1 MFKSQCTRRM
11 FLAGTAAAAGAIITE
26 SLRGQTAPV
35 PAVPG
40 VESEKKVGI
49 ALVGIGSLATGQL
62 IPALRS
68 ITKYCKCVAF
78 VTGHRE
84 KNLPLAAKMGI
95 SPDHVYTYDNFDAL
109 KDNPEV
115 DVVYVVLPNSMHMEY
130 TIRAAKAGK
139 HVLCEKPMANSVE
152 DCQKMID
159 ACKAANRK
167 LMIGYRMHYEPLT
180 LKLIDMTRNSDK
192 LGKIAHIEATCGSN
206 RSNNRYEDVW
216 RVQKPMAGGGALMD
230 MGIYALQSVRYL
242 SGEEPIEVN
251 TTRFDPPD
259 GGDSGPFRDIE
270 RNIVFDL
277 KFTSGMTATV
287 TSAYDKSSNRTQL
300 SAEKGNLDLSP
311 LMNYNGNHAYVT
323 PKGGE
328 RTEVPFIWA
337 QHFACELD
345 DFAQCLLQN
354 KQTRTPG
361 EEGLRD
367 IKIIMAAYESAKIG
381 KPVTLV

>member
-1 MFKSQCTRRM
+1 
-11 FLAGTAAAAGAIITE
+11 
-26 SLRGQTAPV
+26 
-35 PAVPG
+35 
-40 VESEKKVGI
+40 
-49 ALVGIGSLATGQL
+49 
-62 IPALRS
+62 
-68 ITKYCKCVAF
+68 
-78 VTGHRE
+78 
-84 KNLPLAAKMGI
+84 
-95 SPDHVYTYDNFDAL
+95 
-109 KDNPEV
+109 
-115 DVVYVVLPNSMHMEY
+115 
-130 TIRAAKAGK
+130 
-139 HVLCEKPMANSVE
+139 
-152 DCQKMID
+152 
-159 ACKAANRK
+159 
-167 LMIGYRMHYEPLT
+167 
-180 LKLIDMTRNSDK
+180 
-192 LGKIAHIEATCGSN
+192 
-206 RSNNRYEDVW
+206 
-216 RVQKPMAGGGALMD
+216 

-251 TTRFDPPD
+251 TTRFDPPY

-287 TSAYDKSSNRTQL
+287 TSAYDKSSNRTEL

-381 KPVTLV
+381 KPVRLV